1 MDKNVVLV
9 TFNYRLGVLGTW
21 TKNIE
26 QKENLN
32 STKRVID
39 IKTDNSVW
47 LFLGFF
53 STNDDAAPGNYGLKD
68 QLAVLKWVQ
77 KNIINFGGDNTSVTL
92 FGQSAGAASVNFH
105 MYNEES
111 RSE

>member
-1 MDKNVVLV
+1 M
-9 TFNYRLGVLGTW
+9 
-21 TKNIE
+21 
-26 QKENLN
+26 
-32 STKRVID
+32 
-39 IKTDNSVW
+39 
-47 LFLGFF
+47 
-53 STNDDAAPGNYGLKD
+53 APGNYGLKD

-77 KNIINFGGDNTSVTL
+77 KNIQYFGGDNRSVTL